1 MSPVIGCRDIRKRF
15 GDVQALDSVSL
26 DVPDRCVYGFLGPNG
41 AGKTTAIRI
50 MTGLLQADE
59 GTCDVSGVRIS
70 ARSTR
75 HQAHVGYLAQEPRYY
90 GWLTGRELLMMSG
103 RLFGMTS
110 TEASARTQELLERTG
125 LDHAGDRRIEGYSG
139 GMQQRL
145 GIAQAIMHRPSV
157 VLLDEPVSA
166 LDPVGRR
173 EVLSLIADIAREST
187 VLMSTHILADVER
200 VCSHIAVMRSG
211 RIVASGER
219 ESLLQSYAP
228 AQMALTCST
237 VEGAGRLA
245 SAVAKD
251 PDALA
256 RQDGSEV
263 TVDASYWEHHQYTLM
278 AHLQRLGVALESA
291 IPRRASLEDL
301 FMHLM
306 KEAA

>member
-1 MSPVIGCRDIRKRF
+1 MNTVIQCRDLGKRF
-15 GDVQALDSVSL
+15 AQVQALNRLSL
-26 DVPDRCVYGFLGPNG
+26 DVPERCVFGFLGPNG

-59 GTCDVSGVRIS
+59 GSCAVAGIPVS

-75 HQAHVGYLAQEPRYY
+75 HQAKIGYLAQEPKYY
-90 GWLTGRELLMMSG
+90 GWLTGRELLHMSG
-103 RLFGMTS
+103 RMFGMS
-110 TEASARTQELLERTG
+110 KADAVSRASELLEQTG
-125 LDHAGDRRIEGYSG
+125 LEHARDRRIEGYSG

-145 GIAQAIMHRPSV
+145 GIAQAIMHRPEV

-173 EVLSLIADIAREST
+173 EVLELIADIAKQAT

-211 RIVASGER
+211 SVVASGER
-219 ESLLQSYAP
+219 HALMQEYAP
-228 AQMALTCST
+228 AQMSLTCTTAES
-237 VEGAGRLA
+237 AGTLA
-245 SAVAKD
+245 G
-251 PDALA
+251 ALA
-256 RQDGSEV
+256 TDPAALSRQDGSDV
-263 TVDASYWEHHQYTLM
+263 LVDLSYWEQQQYTLM
-278 AHLQRLGVALESA
+278 AHLQRLGITLVSA
-291 IPRRASLEDL
+291 VPKRASLEDL